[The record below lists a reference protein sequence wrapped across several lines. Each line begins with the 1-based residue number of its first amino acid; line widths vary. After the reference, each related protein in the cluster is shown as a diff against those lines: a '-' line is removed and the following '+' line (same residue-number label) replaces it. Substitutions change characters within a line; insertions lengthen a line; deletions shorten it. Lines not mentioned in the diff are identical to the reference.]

1 MSFLVKMNSSSV
13 SQTNNTHTDTQNKIN
28 QYTQVRQT
36 EQTAF
41 GTDLRSDCCTEIYSH
56 SLKVSILHF
65 AYFNFQ
71 LFCVKKFSSTF
82 LDCSWRC

>member
-1 MSFLVKMNSSSV
+1 MSLYCMSFLVKMDSSSV
-13 SQTNNTHTDTQNKIN
+13 SQTNNTHTDTQSKIN

-36 EQTAF
+36 EQTVF
-41 GTDLRSDCCTEIYSH
+41 GTDLCSDCCAEI
-56 SLKVSILHF
+56 LKVSTLHF

-82 LDCSWRC
+82 LDCSW